1 LSARPASLVLIVG
14 CALAA
19 ALGLAREPAL
29 AAMPDPPTRE
39 ECAATKAATHLPP
52 IVSRAPAP
60 DAPRV
65 FAMQFKQEVA
75 NVTTYETFRTKIEC
89 MIRQYARGRFAKGR
103 PNLVAFN
110 EDVGLMTIATG
121 SRGEAAREI
130 VADPESSPTCGG
142 SAPAPCAA
150 LGALVVTGAAYS
162 QPMTAYR
169 AMFPDMGALESQF
182 IAPTD
187 TFARGWM
194 QTFSDMARRYDIY
207 IAGSNTQAPFRE
219 STDPAEIEIFRDP
232 DLPPPESVFIA
243 TDDVVY
249 NEAFLWGPET
259 VDPKAPEPLRNV
271 VASNRKVPLTDLEI
285 QLEISAGASTGPE
298 AIENLRPFRLPGTK
312 AKLGF
317 ATSLPAFKFGHE
329 IGTPAPDVDPC
340 SDTAL
345 YYMRCLDQLGTNVV
359 IQDEANPGPWAALGG
374 QGAWQ
379 PLEWM
384 GSTWRHVADRSVGF
398 DYNVTP
404 FMVGNLA
411 DLPFDGQTA
420 ITQRARTSGR
430 RCTFI
435 GDRRF
440 RPDPPE
446 NDPAQFEPYA
456 GLKRRFLAIAP
467 WVIRSGDRDRLRAT
481 SQKLATGSGDPRE
494 NDYVETAVIADL
506 PFPVERNRP
515 GCLRAG

>member
-75 NVTTYETFRTKIEC
+75 NVTTYDTFRTKIEC